1 MIIKEGG
8 EVYDYW
14 LDPPVPIY
22 MQFYMFNVTNHEE
35 VLQGEKPSVTQSGP
49 YTYRFGL
56 IITPEY
62 LIASDDIFIIIY
74 ILHVTHSSR

>member
-1 MIIKEGG
+1 M
-8 EVYDYW
+8 YDYW

-49 YTYRFGL
+49 YTYRFDL
-56 IITPEY
+56 LLRNI
-62 LIASDDIFIIIY
+62 
-74 ILHVTHSSR
+74 